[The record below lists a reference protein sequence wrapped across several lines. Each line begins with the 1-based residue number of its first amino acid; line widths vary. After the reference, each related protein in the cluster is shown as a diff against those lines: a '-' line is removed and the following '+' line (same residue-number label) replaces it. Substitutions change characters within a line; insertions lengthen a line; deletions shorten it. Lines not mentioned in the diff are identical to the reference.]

1 MKKLTSCFDNLSIA
15 NRLAVMYALVATV
28 VLSVIVVVLYILETT
43 EINRYQTAE
52 MKSRFKIIEEHV
64 TETTT
69 TKDWKHLVKNLQE
82 IMIPDGGLY
91 ILIQSDDPAF
101 SFAAPYRVA
110 RSQIS
115 KNNGFGK
122 ISVKGNMHRTLSK
135 ILPPAGERPEVIL
148 SIAIDTYFY
157 EEENLWLDVAFG
169 SLLIIGI
176 TTIVWLGW
184 LIARFSLAPVDTLS
198 RHAESLSPQNLSA
211 RLPNTRL
218 PTELSGLVLSFNG
231 ALERLEQSYLRLSTF
246 NADVAHELRT
256 PLGNLIGATEVA
268 LSRPRSNE
276 ELQDVMASN
285 LEELER
291 LRTIINDMLF
301 LARAEQGELAI
312 NQVPTSL
319 ASEINKTAEFL
330 DVIFEEHRNR
340 LEVDGDALV
349 LAEQSLLK
357 RALTNLLNNAVTHGR
372 PDSTVKVEIT
382 SDEKRV
388 TLTVI
393 NRGPDIPA
401 EDLPNLFN
409 RFYRTSKERKNSD
422 NNHGLG
428 LAIVKAI
435 IEMHNG
441 EVFACSDNGIIKIG
455 FHLPAYS
462 VDNPQTID

>member
-1 MKKLTSCFDNLSIA
+1 
-15 NRLAVMYALVATV
+15 
-28 VLSVIVVVLYILETT
+28 
-43 EINRYQTAE
+43 
-52 MKSRFKIIEEHV
+52 
-64 TETTT
+64 
-69 TKDWKHLVKNLQE
+69 
-82 IMIPDGGLY
+82 
-91 ILIQSDDPAF
+91 
-101 SFAAPYRVA
+101 
-110 RSQIS
+110 
-115 KNNGFGK
+115 
-122 ISVKGNMHRTLSK
+122 MHRTLSK

-157 EEENLWLDVAFG
+157 EEENLWLDIAFG

-330 DVIFEEHRNR
+330 DVILKSIATTWR
-340 LEVDGDALV
+340 LTA
-349 LAEQSLLK
+349 
-357 RALTNLLNNAVTHGR
+357 T
-372 PDSTVKVEIT
+372 PWC
-382 SDEKRV
+382 
-388 TLTVI
+388 
-393 NRGPDIPA
+393 
-401 EDLPNLFN
+401 LPNS
-409 RFYRTSKERKNSD
+409 R
-422 NNHGLG
+422 
-428 LAIVKAI
+428 
-435 IEMHNG
+435 
-441 EVFACSDNGIIKIG
+441 C
-455 FHLPAYS
+455 
-462 VDNPQTID
+462 